1 MIWLTLIKFLNKLK
15 FFWHSAS
22 RDGNFAPYFDNDLCS
37 LPNRNSLTLSVQ
49 DVQLKMFL
57 DSADYF
63 FRIVLSI
70 FKYRYIPHSK
80 EMKLLL
86 LFLPVDTAMRILK
99 VSKFQKQIILSSHS
113 PKNQQKFSHFFA
125 QASKKP

>member
-1 MIWLTLIKFLNKLK
+1 MIWLTLINFLNKLEI
-15 FFWHSAS
+15 FWHSVS

-70 FKYRYIPHSK
+70 FTAQQRNKTIITIPSSSC
-80 EMKLLL
+80 LLQSN
-86 LFLPVDTAMRILK
+86 V
-99 VSKFQKQIILSSHS
+99 IILTMSKRDITFIH
-113 PKNQQKFSHFFA
+113 NLKFS
-125 QASKKP
+125 K

>member
-1 MIWLTLIKFLNKLK
+1 MFLCLELVFLLVQFYWIHKLFCGLIFVHKSQKTNFIILNKLI

-80 EMKLLL
+80 EIK
-86 LFLPVDTAMRILK
+86 LPVVI
-99 VSKFQKQIILSSHS
+99 
-113 PKNQQKFSHFFA
+113 FFNRT
-125 QASKKP
+125 SLF

>member
-1 MIWLTLIKFLNKLK
+1 MNFFVALFLSIKAKRPIANIKFFWKTKLIDFLNKLK
-15 FFWHSAS
+15 FFWHSVS

-57 DSADYF
+57 HSADYF
-63 FRIVLSI
+63 FRIVLSV

-80 EMKLLL
+80 EIKLLL
-86 LFLPVDTAMRILK
+86 NTIPS
-99 VSKFQKQIILSSHS
+99 SKDWLETNV
-113 PKNQQKFSHFFA
+113 PL
-125 QASKKP
+125 